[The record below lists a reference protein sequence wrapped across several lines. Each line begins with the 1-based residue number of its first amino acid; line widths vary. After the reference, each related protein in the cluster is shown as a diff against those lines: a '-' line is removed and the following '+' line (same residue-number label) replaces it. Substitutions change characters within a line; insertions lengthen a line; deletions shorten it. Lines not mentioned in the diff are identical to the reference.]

1 MKVDNINSDL
11 NVVYAVDDNFA
22 QILGV
27 SIESLLRNTENF
39 YKVRIFIIDGGIGQE
54 NKDKIESLLKSR
66 ERRLI
71 TWLQAVN
78 ITEELNIPVSI
89 DRGSITQYARLF
101 ISRLIPP
108 AITRVL
114 YLDCDV
120 LIIKSIVNLW
130 NLNLGNKVAG
140 VLQDAFS
147 KEYRRNIQLK
157 KSAVMFNSGVMLIDI
172 NNWRKQDIEK
182 KLLQFIIDNKGTIQQ
197 GDQGVLNAILYDKII
212 VIDPKY
218 NVVTIMFDFTYSELL
233 IYRKPM
239 NYYSKEQIERA
250 TAAPVIVHFTS
261 SFLSERPWEIGC
273 NHPYKNAWLANQHMT
288 PWKEADLRRNGKG
301 YKVKAYV
308 AIGQILPRKWFIEFS
323 GLLQAY
329 LRPLLFRLKK

>member
-1 MKVDNINSDL
+1 MKVANINSDL

-71 TWLQAVN
+71 AWLQAVN

-120 LIIKSIVNLW
+120 LIIKSIVN
-130 NLNLGNKVAG
+130 
-140 VLQDAFS
+140 
-147 KEYRRNIQLK
+147 
-157 KSAVMFNSGVMLIDI
+157 
-172 NNWRKQDIEK
+172 
-182 KLLQFIIDNKGTIQQ
+182 QQ
-197 GDQGVLNAILYDKII
+197 VR
-212 VIDPKY
+212 V
-218 NVVTIMFDFTYSELL
+218 
-233 IYRKPM
+233 
-239 NYYSKEQIERA
+239 
-250 TAAPVIVHFTS
+250 
-261 SFLSERPWEIGC
+261 
-273 NHPYKNAWLANQHMT
+273 
-288 PWKEADLRRNGKG
+288 
-301 YKVKAYV
+301 
-308 AIGQILPRKWFIEFS
+308 
-323 GLLQAY
+323 
-329 LRPLLFRLKK
+329 